1 MKGSRGLSRQQTGT
15 DGWCKQRDGNLK
27 KEPKLIRKIQ
37 KTLTEM
43 KSAFYGFNSR
53 LESIYELQDISVKF
67 LNTTKQREKRL
78 KTNNNKINI
87 QGLWANGVT

>member
-1 MKGSRGLSRQQTGT
+1 
-15 DGWCKQRDGNLK
+15 
-27 KEPKLIRKIQ
+27 
-37 KTLTEM
+37 M

>member
-1 MKGSRGLSRQQTGT
+1 MDMLKIIVLEQMSSISREIEILRKDQNEILQT
-15 DGWCKQRDGNLK
+15 KN
-27 KEPKLIRKIQ
+27 
-37 KTLTEM
+37 TLTEM

-67 LNTTKQREKRL
+67 LNTTKQREKRP